1 MLGVITN
8 VLAYLPVFFLIE
20 LFRRTSS
27 RTSKIKRLQ
36 KSISTIS
43 TAKKVNLLPMKGSK
57 KNIQFPWWLKIILYL
72 ASFACMAFS
81 IFSVFS
87 NFHMVSQVFLDFVNC
102 LLLFFRYDFSHFFNN
117 SFSCI
122 QFTNATLG

>member
-1 MLGVITN
+1 VLGVITN

-20 LFRRTSS
+20 LFRRTSP

-43 TAKKVNLLPMKGSK
+43 TTKKVNLLPMNGSK

-72 ASFACMAFS
+72 ASFSCMALS
-81 IFSVFS
+81 ICLIAFKGIL
-87 NFHMVSQVFLDFVNC
+87 FLIGVLND
-102 LLLFFRYDFSHFFNN
+102 LDGFFNLFLKYVFKELN
-117 SFSCI
+117 SEMI
-122 QFTNATLG
+122 KLKIG

>member
-72 ASFACMAFS
+72 ASFGCMAFS
-81 IFSVFS
+81 IFLIAFKGILFLNGVLNDFMDFLTFS
-87 NFHMVSQVFLDFVNC
+87 
-102 LLLFFRYDFSHFFNN
+102 
-117 SFSCI
+117 
-122 QFTNATLG
+122 